1 MSVELIKSPVE
12 FNEEL
17 HRYALGDKRLMGI
30 TGLIHSVLELGVYP
44 DASDFVKNT
53 AIPRAGQYGSSV
65 HKAIE
70 LYDDL
75 GIKETTYPN
84 TFGDED
90 WDVSRELESYIRHRQ
105 GFIPLANEYTVSDNF
120 QYASQIDNV
129 WIRESTGGIWLADTK
144 TNNLNYYPLDG
155 YGLPNYF
162 ANHADGLKEYL
173 SWQLSVYA
181 VLFER
186 QNPGLKVEGLCANWL
201 RKDEEAFW
209 EIERKPD
216 ELVMELLKTV
226 WYESFDGSIV
236 YEHPDRSI
244 LHPQLTDKPKADN
257 EAIIPEDMIA
267 YVCKL
272 LKQKQLIDAE
282 LDRIKPLMR
291 EAMEKRGMKTW
302 DSGLFK
308 TTIGADSERKT
319 FDTKRFEREHPDIAA
334 EYFYKK
340 PVKGSFTLKLKS
352 DDKVT
357 D

>member
-17 HRYALGDKRLMGI
+17 HRYNLGDKRLMGI

-75 GIKETTYPN
+75 GIKQTLYPN

-90 WDVSRELESYIRHRQ
+90 WDVSRELESYIKHRQ
-105 GFIPLANEYTVSDNF
+105 GFIPIDNEYTVSDNF

-129 WIRESTGGIWLADTK
+129 WLRVSTGGIWLADTK

-155 YGLPNYF
+155 YGIPNYF
-162 ANHADGLKEYL
+162 ANHEAGLKEYL

-201 RKDEEAFW
+201 RKGDAAFW
-209 EIERKPD
+209 IIERKSD
-216 ELVMELLKTV
+216 EAVLELLKAV

-236 YEHPDRSI
+236 YEHPDRKS
-244 LHPQLTDKPKADN
+244 LHPQLGQRPTSDT
-257 EAIIPEDMIA
+257 ESIIPEDMIA

-272 LKQKQLIDAE
+272 LKQKQHIDAE
-282 LDRIKPLMR
+282 LDRVKPLLR
-291 EAMEKRGMKTW
+291 SAMEQRGLQTW

-308 TTIGADSERKT
+308 TTIGAASMRRT
-319 FDTKRFEREHPDIAA
+319 FDTKRFEKEHPELAA
-334 EYFYKK
+334 DYISQK
-340 PVKGSFTLKLKS
+340 PINGSFTIKLKDNS
-352 DDKVT
+352 DD
-357 D
+357 

>member
-1 MSVELIKSPVE
+1 MSIELIKSPVE

-44 DASDFVKNT
+44 DASDFVRNT

-75 GIKETTYPN
+75 GIKQTTYPN

-90 WDVSRELESYIRHRQ
+90 WDVSRELESYIRHRN

-129 WIRESTGGIWLADTK
+129 WVRESTCGIWLADTK

-155 YGLPNYF
+155 YGISNFF
-162 ANHADGLKEYL
+162 ANHEDGLKEYL

-201 RKDEEAFW
+201 RKGDDAFW
-209 EIERKPD
+209 VIERKPD
-216 ELVMELLKTV
+216 EAVLELLKAV

-236 YEHPDRSI
+236 YEHPDRSL
-244 LHPQLTDKPKADN
+244 LHPQLGQRAISNT
-257 EAIIPEDMIA
+257 ESIIPEDMIA
-267 YVCKL
+267 YISKL
-272 LKQKQLIDAE
+272 LKQKQHIDTE
-282 LDRIKPLMR
+282 LDRVKPLLR
-291 EAMEKRGMKTW
+291 EAMEKRQMRTW
-302 DSGLFK
+302 DNGLFR
-308 TTIGADSERKT
+308 TTIGADSERRT
-319 FDTKRFEREHPDIAA
+319 FDTKRFEKEHPDLATQ
-334 EYFYKK
+334 YFTKK
-340 PVKGSFTLKLKS
+340 PVKGSFTLKLKDTS
-352 DDKVT
+352 DD
-357 D
+357 

>member
-1 MSVELIKSPVE
+1 MSIKLIKSPVE
-12 FNEEL
+12 FDEGL

-53 AIPRAGQYGSSV
+53 AIPRAGQYGSAV

-129 WIRESTGGIWLADTK
+129 WLRESTCGIWLADTK

-155 YGLPNYF
+155 YGIPNYF
-162 ANHADGLKEYL
+162 ANHEDGLKEYL

-201 RKDEEAFW
+201 RKGDAAFW
-209 EIERKPD
+209 VIERKPD
-216 ELVMELLKTV
+216 EAVLELLKAV

-236 YEHPDRSI
+236 YEHPDRKH
-244 LHPQLTDKPKADN
+244 LHPQLGQRPTSDA
-257 EAIIPEDMIA
+257 ESILPEDMIA
-267 YVCKL
+267 YVSKL
-272 LKQKQLIDAE
+272 LKQKQHIDSE
-282 LDRIKPLMR
+282 LDRVKPLLR
-291 EAMEKRGMKTW
+291 EAMEKRGLKSW
-302 DSGLFK
+302 NAGLFK
-308 TTIGADSERKT
+308 TSICADTERRA
-319 FDTKRFEREHPDIAA
+319 FDTKRFEKDHPEFAA
-334 EYFYKK
+334 EYFIKK
-340 PVKGSFTLKLKS
+340 PVKGSFKLSLKDN
-352 DDKVT
+352 DD

>member
-1 MSVELIKSPVE
+1 MIKLIKSSVE

-17 HRYALGDKRLMGI
+17 HRYTLGDKRMMGI

-44 DASDFVKNT
+44 DASDFVKT
-53 AIPRAGQYGSSV
+53 VAIPRAGQYGSSV

-75 GIKETTYPN
+75 GIKQTTYPN

-90 WDVSRELESYIRHRQ
+90 WEVSRELESYIRHRR

-155 YGLPNYF
+155 YGIHNYF
-162 ANHADGLKEYL
+162 SNHEDGLKEYL

-186 QNPGLKVEGLCANWL
+186 QNPGLTVEGLCANWL
-201 RKDEEAFW
+201 RKDDAAFW
-209 EIERKPD
+209 VIERKSD
-216 ELVMELLKTV
+216 DDVLELLKAV
-226 WYESFDGSIV
+226 WIETCDGSIV
-236 YEHPDRSI
+236 YEHPDRAK
-244 LHPQLTDKPKADN
+244 LHPQLGQRPTTDA
-257 EAIIPEDMIA
+257 ASIVPEDMIA
-267 YVCKL
+267 YVVKL
-272 LKQKQLIDAE
+272 LKQKQHIDSE
-282 LDRIKPLMR
+282 LDRVKPLLK
-291 EAMEKRGMKTW
+291 EAMEKRGLKSW

-308 TTIGADSERKT
+308 TTIGADSERRT
-319 FDTKRFEREHPDIAA
+319 FDAKRFEKEHPELASQ
-334 EYFYKK
+334 YFIKK
-340 PVKGSFTLKLKS
+340 PVKGSFTVKLK
-352 DDKVT
+352 DTKND
-357 D
+357 

>member
-1 MSVELIKSPVE
+1 MIELVKSPVE

-17 HRYALGDKRLMGI
+17 HRYSMGGQRLMGI

-53 AIPRAGQYGSSV
+53 AIPRAGQYGSAI

-75 GIKETTYPN
+75 GIKQTVYPN

-105 GFIPLANEYTVSDNF
+105 GFVPVANEYTVSDNF

-129 WIRESTGGIWLADTK
+129 WQRESTGGIWLADTK
-144 TNNLNYYPLDG
+144 SNNLAYYPLDG
-155 YGLPNYF
+155 YGVRNYF
-162 ANHADGLKEYL
+162 NSHADGLKEYL

-186 QNPGLKVEGLCANWL
+186 QNPTLKVEGLCSNWL
-201 RKDEEAFW
+201 RKSDAEFW
-209 EIERKPD
+209 IIERKPD
-216 ELVMELLKTV
+216 ELVLELLKAV

-236 YEHPDRSI
+236 YEHPDRSA
-244 LHPQLTDKPKADN
+244 LHPNLGQRPTSDA
-257 EAIIPEDMIA
+257 ESIVPEDMIA

-272 LKQKQLIDAE
+272 LRDKQHIDAE
-282 LDRIKPLMR
+282 LERVKPLLKD
-291 EAMEKRGMKTW
+291 AMEKRGLRSW
-302 DSGLFK
+302 DGGLFK
-308 TTIGADSERKT
+308 TTIGADTERKT
-319 FDTKRFEREHPDIAA
+319 FDTKRFEKEHPELA
-334 EYFYKK
+334 EQYTTKK
-340 PVKGSFTLKLKS
+340 PVKGSFSIKLK
-352 DDKVT
+352 DND
-357 D
+357 

>member
-1 MSVELIKSPVE
+1 MSIELIKSPVE

-84 TFGDED
+84 SFGDED
-90 WDVSRELESYIRHRQ
+90 WDVSRELESYIKHRQ

-162 ANHADGLKEYL
+162 ANHEDGLKEYL

-201 RKDEEAFW
+201 RKGEAAFW
-209 EIERKPD
+209 IIERKPD
-216 ELVMELLKTV
+216 DLVLELLKAV

-236 YEHPDRSI
+236 YEHPDRKL
-244 LHPQLTDKPKADN
+244 LHPQLGQRPTSDA
-257 EAIIPEDMIA
+257 ESIMPEDMIA
-267 YVCKL
+267 YVTKL
-272 LKQKQLIDAE
+272 LKQKQHIDSE
-282 LDRIKPLMR
+282 LDRVKPLMR
-291 EAMEKRGMKTW
+291 EAMEKRGLRSW
-302 DSGLFK
+302 DSGMFK
-308 TTIGADSERKT
+308 TTLGAASMRRT
-319 FDTKRFEREHPDIAA
+319 FDAKSFEKDHPDLAA
-334 EYFYKK
+334 QYFTQKA
-340 PVKGSFTLKLKS
+340 VSGSFSIKLKDNS
-352 DDKVT
+352 DD
-357 D
+357 

>member
-1 MSVELIKSPVE
+1 MSIELIKSPVE

-17 HRYALGDKRLMGI
+17 HRYNLGDKRLMGI

-75 GIKETTYPN
+75 GIKQTLYPN

-90 WDVSRELESYIRHRQ
+90 WDVSRELESYIKHRQ
-105 GFIPLANEYTVSDNF
+105 GFIPIANEYTVSDNF

-129 WIRESTGGIWLADTK
+129 WLRVSTGGIWLADTK

-155 YGLPNYF
+155 YGIPNYF
-162 ANHADGLKEYL
+162 ANHEAGLKEYL

-201 RKDEEAFW
+201 RKGDAAFW
-209 EIERKPD
+209 IIERKSD
-216 ELVMELLKTV
+216 EAVLELLKAV

-236 YEHPDRSI
+236 YEHPDRKS
-244 LHPQLTDKPKADN
+244 LHPQLGQRPTSDT
-257 EAIIPEDMIA
+257 ESIIPEDMIA

-272 LKQKQLIDAE
+272 LKQKQHIDAE
-282 LDRIKPLMR
+282 LDRVKPLLR
-291 EAMEKRGMKTW
+291 SAMEQRGLQTW

-308 TTIGADSERKT
+308 TTIGAASMRRT
-319 FDTKRFEREHPDIAA
+319 FDTKRFEKEHPELAA
-334 EYFYKK
+334 DYISQK
-340 PVKGSFTLKLKS
+340 PINGSFTIKLKDNS
-352 DDKVT
+352 DD
-357 D
+357 

>member
-1 MSVELIKSPVE
+1 MSIELIKSPVE
-12 FNEEL
+12 VNEEL
-17 HRYALGDKRLMGI
+17 HRYTLGDKRLMGI
-30 TGLIHSVLELGVYP
+30 TGLIHSVLELGVYT
-44 DASDFVKNT
+44 DANDFVRNI
-53 AIPRAGQYGSSV
+53 AIPRASQYGSSV

-84 TFGDED
+84 SFGDED

-105 GFIPLANEYTVSDNF
+105 GFRPLANEYTVSDNF

-201 RKDEEAFW
+201 RKDEAAFW
-209 EIERKPD
+209 IIERKPD
-216 ELVMELLKTV
+216 EAVLELLKAV

-236 YEHPDRSI
+236 YEHPDRKL
-244 LHPQLTDKPKADN
+244 LHPQLGQRPQALPKPEKV
-257 EAIIPEDMIA
+257 ILPEDVVTYMA
-267 YVCKL
+267 GLLRTVKESESKL
-272 LKQKQLIDAE
+272 EEAKTALRA
-282 LDRIKPLMR
+282 
-291 EAMEKRGMKTW
+291 AMEQHGVRKFDFGAFTATLGADTQSTMFNSTKFKK
-302 DSGLFK
+302 DNPQLFEKYSTK
-308 TTIGADSERKT
+308 TTR
-319 FDTKRFEREHPDIAA
+319 
-334 EYFYKK
+334 
-340 PVKGSFTLKLKS
+340 KGSLTLKLK
-352 DDKVT
+352 DND
-357 D
+357 